1 MRRALGDVDRDM
13 RQEKTDA
20 GLTGKIVATMEAL
33 INMSATASPTSE
45 TLERASET
53 LDGIL
58 PPSEINDAIV
68 SIARKRK
75 QAELDSDGGLNKALD
90 EIETRAEATAD
101 DAQLRALL
109 EQKARLDEAIR
120 TRSEIARGES
130 ESLAE

>member
-33 INMSATASPTSE
+33 INMPATASPTSE
-45 TLERASET
+45 TLERASEI

>member
-1 MRRALGDVDRDM
+1 M

-20 GLTGKIVATMEAL
+20 GLTGKTVATMEAL
-33 INMSATASPTSE
+33 INMPATASPTSE

-53 LDGIL
+53 LDGIS

-109 EQKARLDEAIR
+109 EQKACLDEAIR
-120 TRSEIARGES
+120 TRSEIAREES